1 MENILDTVQKENKG
15 NSKMLFEKT
24 VGETDQALLSISEL
38 ILRNFIVAKYQR
50 GYKWN
55 IEQVRQLLE
64 DIENFSNDKDASFY
78 CLQPI
83 ILTASEK
90 YSNFWEVIDGQQR
103 LTTIYLILK
112 ALKIEPFELKY
123 QTRTRSEKFLTAIE
137 EELDEDLSVDL
148 KNDKKA
154 EKDLTKKWEEYIQ
167 NNSTYNNIDNYHFF
181 KAFYYIKNWL
191 GERYESLN
199 SFKNTFKEKV
209 KVIWYVLEGE
219 SSDAETIF
227 INFNKGKIELDQA
240 DLIKA
245 EFILRLN
252 KEIHNKEIRELKA
265 QEFALEWNGIEN
277 FLQNDEFWYFLSN
290 KSSGKQTYNRI
301 DLLFDLIKEKKNNK
315 DRLYSYFKFHESGF
329 KDEDWQEVKNLFEIL
344 KEWFLNRT
352 SYHLIGFVLTH
363 DVSDLQKLRKIY
375 RDAEDKQSFLNK
387 LRKLIRTKYENE
399 EGVFSLDNVFYPDK
413 ECNEL
418 LLLFN
423 IGIEEKGDVA
433 YRFPFYKQKQQTWNL
448 EHIHAQKTDA
458 FKLVN
463 EVFDWLED
471 MESLAAHFRADGAN
485 KEENFPVEKIQKLRE
500 SLNKSEQQKLSS
512 FQKDLISHLNEIFKN
527 YFDTDHI
534 SNLCLLDDST
544 NKAIGNDP
552 FYKKRIDVLSIAE
565 KGKKGDKKVYV
576 PTGTTRVFS
585 KFYHFDKTELQMTYW
600 GGQERRRYIA
610 VMIETINEFLKEQ

>member
-1 MENILDTVQKENKG
+1 MENLLDTVQEVDKEN
-15 NSKMLFEKT
+15 SKSSSKKLNI
-24 VGETDQALLSISEL
+24 ETDQALLSISEL
-38 ILRNFIVAKYQR
+38 LPKDFIVAKYQR
-50 GYKWN
+50 GYKWT

-64 DIENFSNDKDASFY
+64 DIENFSNNKDATFY

-83 ILTASEK
+83 ILTPSK
-90 YSNFWEVIDGQQR
+90 GYFNFWEVIDGQQR

-112 ALKIEPFELKY
+112 ALNLETFELKY
-123 QTRTRSEKFLTAIE
+123 QTRTRSETFLKAIQ
-137 EELDEDLSVDL
+137 EELAENYPIDL

-154 EKDLTKKWEEYIQ
+154 EKDLTEKWKKYIEK
-167 NNSTYNNIDNYHFF
+167 NDVYNNIDNYHFF
-181 KAFYYIKNWL
+181 KAFYYIKHWL
-191 GERYESLN
+191 GERAEVLN
-199 SFKNTFKEKV
+199 NFKITFKEKV
-209 KVIWYVLEGE
+209 KVIWYVLDGE
-219 SSDAETIF
+219 SADAETIF
-227 INFNKGKIELDQA
+227 INFNKGKIKLDQA

-265 QEFALEWNGIEN
+265 QEFALEWNSIEN

-315 DRLYSYFKFHESGF
+315 DRLFSYFKFHQSGF
-329 KDEDWQEVKNLFEIL
+329 KDNDWQEVKNLFEIL

-352 SYHLIGFVLTH
+352 SYHLIGFILTH
-363 DVSDLQKLRKIY
+363 NLRDLQKLRKIY
-375 RDAEDKQSFLNK
+375 GYAEDKQSFLNK
-387 LRKLIRTKYENE
+387 LRELIRTKYEDE
-399 EGVFSLDNVFYPDK
+399 EGIFSIDNVFYPEK

-433 YRFPFYKQKQQTWNL
+433 YRFPFYKQKQQVWNL

-463 EVFDWLED
+463 EVFDWLVD
-471 MESLAAHFRADGAN
+471 MESLDAHYRADGAN
-485 KEENFPVEKIQKLRE
+485 KDKNFPVEKIQKLRE
-500 SLNKSEQQKLSS
+500 SLNNSEQEKLSTM
-512 FQKDLISHLNEIFKN
+512 QKELISNLNEVFKN

-552 FYKKRIDVLSIAE
+552 FFKKRIDVLTIAE

-585 KFYHFDKTELQMTYW
+585 KFYQFDKSELQMTYW
-600 GGQERRRYIA
+600 GGQERRRYTA